1 MPGHGAEPIPSEVT
15 MQTRYDQIQAG
26 WSAHDREGDKIGDI
40 EELGQDYLL
49 VTKGLIFTKDVY
61 VPFSA
66 VDSVDPDSGSVR
78 LNVDKDQID
87 SMGWD
92 DVSSATA
99 HPSGPR

>member
-1 MPGHGAEPIPSEVT
+1 MPSLENV
-15 MQTRYDQIQAG
+15 QVG
-26 WSAHDREGDKIGDI
+26 WDAVDRDGDKIGTVDQV
-40 EELGQDYLL
+40 GASHFV
-49 VTKGLIFTKDVY
+49 VTKGLIFTKDLY
-61 VPFSA
+61 VPFTA
-66 VDSVDPDSGSVR
+66 VDPVDPDSGSVR